1 MKKRM
6 KKGSMTI
13 EAALLMPLLL
23 LVVMIT
29 LYLFF
34 YVHNKVWLTAAAY
47 EAALDG
53 SMETAR
59 PEGKSRDKALK
70 KGKELGNTGFYESKN
85 LKLQVSEGKKV
96 QVTYDLDMFSIY
108 GGFNS
113 HLQVKG
119 SVKVIKPVTW
129 IRKVKGLSEVSNK
142 LKGKKM
148 KSEYK
153 RDING
158 NYLVL
163 YENEEPDTSS
173 YQMRMLV
180 GNSIPSILK
189 CRVQGVDGQFMVCYD
204 ITSKQSLISLYEEKK
219 MGYEDLQMILG
230 GFVQVM
236 EDMSEYLLNPCRLV
250 LKPEYMYVDVEKR
263 QIYFCYLPGYD
274 EDVRQKFQE
283 LTEYILPILDHED
296 SKAVMLGY
304 GIYRRALEDSFH
316 LEYIKKELYQDRE
329 EIEKTVGSSILQ
341 ESDTMAEKRCNS
353 DGSEKIDLFENYGES
368 KEEKPQEEHL
378 EELLWEEEL
387 SEKKKKDVGG
397 TSKGFLIWCVA
408 AGFFALVVV
417 AAETLGYLPRVSMQ
431 VILGVAAGIM
441 VIGML
446 CTWGVSVIK
455 NKNCIRHEKKGHLE
469 IQNKRENKKVS
480 EDLGKDKVNFKDS
493 IERNTTS
500 MQNTAEVLH
509 QKEKISISQKN
520 CGETV
525 VLSANIVTG
534 PATLVSR
541 EPGELAT
548 IYLQNELTVIG
559 KMENAADAVIELPT
573 VSRIHAK
580 IRKREG
586 EYYLTDLNS
595 RNGTS
600 VNGKILKGD
609 EEYCLQDQD
618 QIDFAQ
624 ARYVFLK

>member
-1 MKKRM
+1 
-6 KKGSMTI
+6 
-13 EAALLMPLLL
+13 
-23 LVVMIT
+23 
-29 LYLFF
+29 
-34 YVHNKVWLTAAAY
+34 
-47 EAALDG
+47 
-53 SMETAR
+53 
-59 PEGKSRDKALK
+59 
-70 KGKELGNTGFYESKN
+70 
-85 LKLQVSEGKKV
+85 
-96 QVTYDLDMFSIY
+96 
-108 GGFNS
+108 
-113 HLQVKG
+113 
-119 SVKVIKPVTW
+119 
-129 IRKVKGLSEVSNK
+129 
-142 LKGKKM
+142 M

-204 ITSKQSLISLYEEKK
+204 ITSKQSLLSLYEEKK

-263 QIYFCYLPGYD
+263 QIYFCY
-274 EDVRQKFQE
+274 
-283 LTEYILPILDHED
+283 
-296 SKAVMLGY
+296 

-341 ESDTMAEKRCNS
+341 ESGTMTEKRCNS

-480 EDLGKDKVNFKDS
+480 EDSGKDKVNFKDS

-559 KMENAADAVIELPT
+559 KMENAADAVIDLPT

>member
-1 MKKRM
+1 MK
-6 KKGSMTI
+6 
-13 EAALLMPLLL
+13 A
-23 LVVMIT
+23 
-29 LYLFF
+29 
-34 YVHNKVWLTAAAY
+34 
-47 EAALDG
+47 
-53 SMETAR
+53 
-59 PEGKSRDKALK
+59 
-70 KGKELGNTGFYESKN
+70 
-85 LKLQVSEGKKV
+85 
-96 QVTYDLDMFSIY
+96 
-108 GGFNS
+108 
-113 HLQVKG
+113 
-119 SVKVIKPVTW
+119 
-129 IRKVKGLSEVSNK
+129 
-142 LKGKKM
+142 
-148 KSEYK
+148 EYK

-189 CRVQGVDGQFMVCYD
+189 CRVQGVDGQFMVCFD
-204 ITSKQSLISLYEEKK
+204 ITSKQSLLSLYEEKK

-236 EDMSEYLLNPCRLV
+236 EEMSEYLLNPCRLV

-296 SKAVMLGY
+296 PKAVMLGY

-329 EIEKTVGSSILQ
+329 EIEKTAGPSNLQ
-341 ESDTMAEKRCNS
+341 ELGSRAEERCNS
-353 DGSEKIDLFENYGES
+353 ESREKMDLFENHGKTEDENTH
-368 KEEKPQEEHL
+368 EERQEEFV
-378 EELLWEEEL
+378 WEEEI
-387 SEKKKKDVGG
+387 SEKERKGVTG
-397 TSKGFLIWCVA
+397 TTKGLLIWCA
-408 AGFFALVVV
+408 AAALIALLVVT
-417 AAETLGYLPRVSMQ
+417 AETLGYLPRISMQ
-431 VILGVAAGIM
+431 LILAAAAGIM
-441 VIGML
+441 GTGML
-446 CTWGVSVIK
+446 CTWGVAIVK
-455 NKNCIRHEKKGHLE
+455 NKNAAKPEKEKCLQP
-469 IQNKRENKKVS
+469 QNKRANKDMGEENGKNKVS
-480 EDLGKDKVNFKDS
+480 PKDS
-493 IERNTTS
+493 VERNTAVI
-500 MQNTAEVLH
+500 QNTDEIFA
-509 QKEKISISQKN
+509 KKGKMSISQKN

-548 IYLQNELTVIG
+548 IYLQDELTVIG
-559 KMENAADAVIELPT
+559 KMENAADAVIDLPT

-586 EYYLTDLNS
+586 EYYLTDLTS

-618 QIDFAQ
+618 QVDFAQ

>member
-1 MKKRM
+1 
-6 KKGSMTI
+6 MT
-13 EAALLMPLLL
+13 
-23 LVVMIT
+23 
-29 LYLFF
+29 
-34 YVHNKVWLTAAAY
+34 
-47 EAALDG
+47 
-53 SMETAR
+53 
-59 PEGKSRDKALK
+59 
-70 KGKELGNTGFYESKN
+70 
-85 LKLQVSEGKKV
+85 
-96 QVTYDLDMFSIY
+96 
-108 GGFNS
+108 
-113 HLQVKG
+113 
-119 SVKVIKPVTW
+119 
-129 IRKVKGLSEVSNK
+129 
-142 LKGKKM
+142 
-148 KSEYK
+148 
-153 RDING
+153 
-158 NYLVL
+158 
-163 YENEEPDTSS
+163 
-173 YQMRMLV
+173 
-180 GNSIPSILK
+180 
-189 CRVQGVDGQFMVCYD
+189 
-204 ITSKQSLISLYEEKK
+204 
-219 MGYEDLQMILG
+219 
-230 GFVQVM
+230 
-236 EDMSEYLLNPCRLV
+236 
-250 LKPEYMYVDVEKR
+250 
-263 QIYFCYLPGYD
+263 
-274 EDVRQKFQE
+274 
-283 LTEYILPILDHED
+283 
-296 SKAVMLGY
+296 
-304 GIYRRALEDSFH
+304 
-316 LEYIKKELYQDRE
+316 
-329 EIEKTVGSSILQ
+329 
-341 ESDTMAEKRCNS
+341 EKRCNS

-368 KEEKPQEEHL
+368 KDENPQEEHL

-397 TSKGFLIWCVA
+397 TSKGLLILCVA

-431 VILGVAAGIM
+431 VILGVVAGIM
-441 VIGML
+441 IIGML

-480 EDLGKDKVNFKDS
+480 EDSGKDKVNFKDS

-525 VLSANIVTG
+525 VLSANVVTG

-559 KMENAADAVIELPT
+559 KMENAADAVIDLPT

-618 QIDFAQ
+618 QVDFAQ

>member
-1 MKKRM
+1 
-6 KKGSMTI
+6 
-13 EAALLMPLLL
+13 
-23 LVVMIT
+23 
-29 LYLFF
+29 
-34 YVHNKVWLTAAAY
+34 
-47 EAALDG
+47 
-53 SMETAR
+53 
-59 PEGKSRDKALK
+59 
-70 KGKELGNTGFYESKN
+70 
-85 LKLQVSEGKKV
+85 
-96 QVTYDLDMFSIY
+96 
-108 GGFNS
+108 
-113 HLQVKG
+113 
-119 SVKVIKPVTW
+119 
-129 IRKVKGLSEVSNK
+129 
-142 LKGKKM
+142 M

-204 ITSKQSLISLYEEKK
+204 ITSKQSLLSLYEEKK

-341 ESDTMAEKRCNS
+341 ESGTMTEKRCNS

-387 SEKKKKDVGG
+387 SEKKKKDVEIEPLLT
-397 TSKGFLIWCVA
+397 TSKKSYVKEGENKA
-408 AGFFALVVV
+408 
-417 AAETLGYLPRVSMQ
+417 VSKESGDKSGPFN
-431 VILGVAAGIM
+431 IA
-441 VIGML
+441 
-446 CTWGVSVIK
+446 VSV
-455 NKNCIRHEKKGHLE
+455 
-469 IQNKRENKKVS
+469 
-480 EDLGKDKVNFKDS
+480 KDKSNDSKLIVTGCSYYLVEPNVDSMVNGANATFVISGLNWLNDQSDNIYISPKD
-493 IERNTTS
+493 IMT
-500 MQNTAEVLH
+500 
-509 QKEKISISQKN
+509 
-520 CGETV
+520 ETV
-525 VLSANIVTG
+525 VVDEASASKLKILAWAVI
-534 PATLVSR
+534 PA
-541 EPGELAT
+541 
-548 IYLQNELTVIG
+548 IIFVIG
-559 KMENAADAVIELPT
+559 FAVWA
-573 VSRIHAK
+573 VR
-580 IRKREG
+580 
-586 EYYLTDLNS
+586 
-595 RNGTS
+595 RN
-600 VNGKILKGD
+600 K
-609 EEYCLQDQD
+609 
-618 QIDFAQ
+618 
-624 ARYVFLK
+624 

>member
-1 MKKRM
+1 
-6 KKGSMTI
+6 
-13 EAALLMPLLL
+13 
-23 LVVMIT
+23 
-29 LYLFF
+29 
-34 YVHNKVWLTAAAY
+34 
-47 EAALDG
+47 
-53 SMETAR
+53 
-59 PEGKSRDKALK
+59 
-70 KGKELGNTGFYESKN
+70 
-85 LKLQVSEGKKV
+85 
-96 QVTYDLDMFSIY
+96 
-108 GGFNS
+108 
-113 HLQVKG
+113 
-119 SVKVIKPVTW
+119 
-129 IRKVKGLSEVSNK
+129 
-142 LKGKKM
+142 M

-204 ITSKQSLISLYEEKK
+204 ITSKQSLLSLYEEKK

-316 LEYIKKELYQDRE
+316 LEYIKNELYQDRE

-341 ESDTMAEKRCNS
+341 ESGTMTEKRCNS

-480 EDLGKDKVNFKDS
+480 EDSGKDKVNFKDS

-559 KMENAADAVIELPT
+559 KMENAADAVIDLPT

-600 VNGKILKGD
+600 VNGKILRGD